1 MDGVDESYHYTQN
14 NQSAGLYNSMG
25 RFSLPNVDARLFDTE
40 TTNFDTIFFQRVLK
54 RFWIV

>member
-54 RFWIV
+54 RF